1 MMLNSKY
8 VALFG
13 VLLISVAAI
22 GCGKSDRDER
32 GQALEPTPSGRVG
45 LWGGSIPFDSI
56 GKSLG
61 TDESERS
68 DRLTGGRVEKGQLI
82 AGDRRIWI
90 TIDIPAFRLTLWQNG
105 RDVRTYQIGIGRRSY
120 PLPSGERKAT
130 EIIWNPEWVQPDS
143 SWVEETED
151 VEVGERIEA
160 DDLRNP
166 LGKIKIPLGGAI
178 LIHQAASP
186 SDIGRLVSHGCAR
199 MLTEDIF
206 DLTEKIVSARGMPVT
221 REQIEHAK
229 MSTDRLAAKL
239 DPPIWVDINYDTHV
253 VEGGVLYLFPD
264 VYNRSINPRE
274 ALRLELM
281 SNGVDAASIDDGIL
295 EQMLERVTMTEM
307 FSVSIAD
314 IKAGRALTAGWT
326 KPLTGWNRQD

>member
-8 VALFG
+8 VALLGAVFIW
-13 VLLISVAAI
+13 VTLT
-22 GCGKSDRDER
+22 GCGKPDRDEQ
-32 GQALEPTPSGRVG
+32 GPAHESTPAGRDA
-45 LWGGSIPFDSI
+45 LWGGSIPFDSV
-56 GKSLG
+56 GKSLE

-68 DRLTGGRVEKGQLI
+68 DRLTGGRIEKAPLI
-82 AGDRRIWI
+82 AGDRRVWV

-105 RDVRTYQIGIGRRSY
+105 KEVRTYQIGIGRRSF
-120 PLPSGERKAT
+120 PLPTGERKAT
-130 EIIWNPEWVQPDS
+130 EIIWNPEWIPPDS

-206 DLTEKIVSARGMPVT
+206 DLTEKIVAARGLPVS
-221 REQIEHAK
+221 RWQIEQAK
-229 MSTDRLAAKL
+229 TSTDRLAAKL
-239 DPPIWVDINYDTHV
+239 EPPIWVDINYDTQV
-253 VEGGVLYLFPD
+253 VEGGVLHLFPD
-264 VYNRSINPRE
+264 VYNRSVNPRAE
-274 ALRLELM
+274 LRLELV
-281 SNGVDAASIDDGIL
+281 SNGVDAASIDDQVL
-295 EQMLERVTMTEM
+295 EQMLKRVTMTKM
-307 FSVSIAD
+307 FGVSIAD

-326 KPLTGWNRQD
+326 KPLIGWE

>member
-13 VLLISVAAI
+13 ALLTAVITI
-22 GCGKSDRDER
+22 GCGGSDRADQ
-32 GQALEPTPSGRVG
+32 GPALEATPSGQDA
-45 LWGGSIPFDSI
+45 LWGGSIPFDSV
-56 GKSLG
+56 GKSRG

-68 DRLTGGRVEKGQLI
+68 DRLTGGRIEKAPLSP
-82 AGDRRIWI
+82 GDRRVWI
-90 TIDIPAFRLTLWQNG
+90 TVDVPAFRLTLWQNG
-105 RDVRTYQIGIGRRSY
+105 KEVRTYQIGIGRRSF
-120 PLPSGERKAT
+120 PLPTGERKAT
-130 EIIWNPEWVQPDS
+130 EIIWNPEWIPPDS

-151 VEVGERIEA
+151 VEAGERIEA

-178 LIHQAASP
+178 LIHEAAEP
-186 SDIGRLVSHGCAR
+186 SDIGRLVSHGCVR

-206 DLTEKIVSARGMPVT
+206 DLTEKIVSARGMPISH
-221 REQIEHAK
+221 EQIEQAK

-239 DPPIWVDINYDTHV
+239 DPPIWVDINYDTQV

-264 VYNRSINPRE
+264 VYRRSMNPLAE
-274 ALRLELM
+274 LRLELM
-281 SNGVDAASIDDGIL
+281 GNGVDVASIDDRIL
-295 EQMLERVTMTEM
+295 EQMLARVTMTEM
-307 FSVSIAD
+307 FGVSIAE

-326 KPLTGWNRQD
+326 KPLTGWR